1 MNGDYSIFN
10 NSMNGV
16 ITLSDGVSIITD
28 GQAQHENIIYS
39 NFIKSEN
46 SETVLTTNT
55 LTTGTIDASNLTVTT
70 INADAETVGVLNCTT
85 LNVDNYGFYVDGFG
99 NTIST
104 SLPTTMN
111 NTLKVVANEFTLE
124 NGNINQIGTTAV
136 NNLKTTSINGSLT
149 CQSDIIQQG
158 GNSVLKN
165 VTCDNLTMNSNK
177 SISQSGAGVSNSLGT
192 TTISNLVVTSAMSFP
207 STITIP
213 EASQTGDLTFTGGA
227 RIIQD
232 LTEAGTNYNTL
243 MYSKIAKVEANG
255 DVVQTSGTAT
265 LQNTVIQGTAQI
277 QGDITQTS
285 GQSVFKAIGCDQL
298 TLTANKDIFF
308 SNGTGKIDQS
318 LSSGTNTLNAI
329 TMNANRNLTQSG
341 TGILSQSGT
350 GTNALKNT
358 SITGTLAV
366 SSSTTLSGNVQCDGT
381 LTMGA
386 NRSIQQP
393 AGTTNNQFQTSTISN
408 LTCPVATIT
417 DITATTLAVG
427 NVSNT
432 EIQYL
437 DGVIAPI
444 QDQLNSISTTS
455 AGNSTA
461 LTGIT
466 YTAGDDTTTIDNNVS
481 ITKTL
486 ALSTVADVATSITGL
501 NSSVATLDA
510 SLNTLTNNFNT
521 VTSGMSYNSGTD
533 TTTLDNNVT
542 ITKNLIVQGMNL
554 KAEIDAL
561 ETSFTT
567 GTLNSTTATIANLT
581 STNIT
586 TTNLTASNQ
595 VRCPNFSISN
605 NGAAAT
611 TYNATAITNPVQTH
625 GLGVGTGDGA
635 TYTTFNQGI
644 FSWYGTAFVDSVF
657 KICHLVVDHRTGNL
671 FTNGIIT
678 CASLVVNS
686 LTTLAKVIATSS
698 YVDEFFTASNNE
710 FSVYPN
716 KVATSTEGVKTLGL
730 NNVVVASLTLQ
741 QKYNE
746 TITIT
751 SPISLYRRFR
761 NVTASAGTY
770 TTLYDRV
777 LQVNCNIFRNNVAFT
792 SLPCVCNNTIPQP
805 SLMTFRADTSLTE
818 KWFDIYI
825 TNATVTFTPS
835 ITETTDTYRIEYI
848 ITSASGVAD
857 PDNFVSLDYGF
868 YVNANSSTFNKS
880 SGDIILQTGA
890 GGTNYVAYSRTT
902 AFKNDYVVNG
912 SSRMY
917 ANNLATNNILNQ
929 GSMSTNS
936 LVVSTSIQTN
946 SLSINAPL
954 TAQPNKPITSPAT
967 YVGVWMVNAA
977 VNDYKLDKFNAVLAS
992 VAVAGERDDYWIIC
1006 AGYKVVLYRYSNYA
1020 ILSGFRPW
1028 SGSTDWDSQT
1038 RTIDNTNGTN
1048 FISLSSSSIYGTFNQ
1063 VGSCKVYYQNEEVT
1077 IPFLS

>member
-16 ITLSDGVSIITD
+16 ITLSDGVSTITD

-46 SETVLTTNT
+46 GETVLTTNT
-55 LTTGTIDASNLTVTT
+55 LTTKTINASNLTVTT
-70 INADAETVGVLNCTT
+70 INADAETVGVLTCTT
-85 LNVDNYGFYVDGFG
+85 LNVNNYGFYVDGFG

-165 VTCDNLTMNSNK
+165 VTCDNLAMNSNK
-177 SISQSGAGVSNSLGT
+177 SISQSGAGVSNSLGS
-192 TTISNLVVTSAMSFP
+192 TTISNLVVTSTMSFP
-207 STITIP
+207 STVTIP
-213 EASQTGDLTFTGGA
+213 EAEQTGDLTFTGGA

-255 DVVQTSGTAT
+255 DVTQTSGTAT

-298 TLTANKDIFF
+298 TLTANKDVFF

-366 SSSTTLSGNVQCDGT
+366 SSSATLSGNVQCDGT

-408 LTCPVATIT
+408 LICPLANIT
-417 DITATTLAVG
+417 DLTATTLTVG

-432 EIQYL
+432 EIGYL

-466 YTAGDDTTTIDNNVS
+466 YTAGNDTTTIDNNVS

-486 ALSTVADVATSITGL
+486 ALPTVSNVATSIGGL

-542 ITKNLIVQGMNL
+542 VTKNLIVQGMNL

-595 VRCPNFSISN
+595 VRCSNYSISN
-605 NGAAAT
+605 NSASGT
-611 TYNATAITNPVQTH
+611 TYNATAITNPIQTH
-625 GLGVGTGDGA
+625 GIGIATGDGG
-635 TYTTFNQGI
+635 TTFTTFNQGI
-644 FSWYGTAFVDSVF
+644 YSWYGTGFVDTCF
-657 KICHLVVDHRTGNL
+657 KVCHAVINHRTGDFL
-671 FTNGIIT
+671 TNGIVT
-678 CASLVVNS
+678 CVGLLVS
-686 LTTLAKVIATSS
+686 GLTTLKNTIVNGSLLISDGLTVSNDVLKVHPNILSS
-698 YVDEFFTASNNE
+698 TGS
-710 FSVYPN
+710 
-716 KVATSTEGVKTLGL
+716 GVKTLGTSNVPATSFVTTPHYNRTIYINTPISLHRKYKNNSQNANLFNVIYDTL
-730 NNVVVASLTLQ
+730 NNV
-741 QKYNE
+741 
-746 TITIT
+746 
-751 SPISLYRRFR
+751 
-761 NVTASAGTY
+761 TY
-770 TTLYDRV
+770 TVTKNGAFHVSGTCSFNNTLPNATIHVQSTSSTTSRTYEVYVTNASCSFTTDDTDTQDTYTV
-777 LQVNCNIFRNNVAFT
+777 YFTMNFT
-792 SLPCVCNNTIPQP
+792 SDVSWQN
-805 SLMTFRADTSLTE
+805 
-818 KWFDIYI
+818 Y
-825 TNATVTFTPS
+825 
-835 ITETTDTYRIEYI
+835 
-848 ITSASGVAD
+848 
-857 PDNFVSLDYGF
+857 NFVSEEFGY
-868 YVNANSSTFNKS
+868 YVNTEQSGSTIPLNGGGPGSNYQAYVFSTQVNVSHVTNASDVTMNNAIVSNVYAQSLRAQSVERYNDATPATMVNTK
-880 SGDIILQTGA
+880 LQA
-890 GGTNYVAYSRTT
+890 SYS
-902 AFKNDYVVNG
+902 NV
-912 SSRMY
+912 
-917 ANNLATNNILNQ
+917 
-929 GSMSTNS
+929 
-936 LVVSTSIQTN
+936 
-946 SLSINAPL
+946 
-954 TAQPNKPITSPAT
+954 ITSPAT
-967 YVGVWMVNAA
+967 YIGVWMLNTT
-977 VNDYKLDKFNAVLAS
+977 VNDYKLDKFHFVPCS
-992 VAVAGERDDYWIIC
+992 VANTQAIDDYWIIC
-1006 AGYKVVLYRYSNYA
+1006 AGYKVVLYRYTNYQ
-1020 ILSGFRPW
+1020 IVSGQRPW

-1048 FISLSSSSIYGTFNQ
+1048 FISLSSTDIYGTFNQ
-1063 VGSCKVYYQNEEVT
+1063 VGSCKVYYQNQEVT